1 MKLYLPLVA
10 ATVGLA
16 AGASD
21 WNALAEAKVAAMSVD
36 EWIGQMTQINLSYI
50 TNADGSLNETKVR
63 ECAKLRVGSFLN
75 GAMDAAAWRKMLDRI
90 QAIFKEEG
98 APPVL
103 YGLDSIHGA
112 SYTKGAALSPQQT
125 NKGAS
130 FNRELVKQ
138 SAYITARDSAA
149 SGINWIF
156 APNGDVVVHKR
167 WSRIFESYGED
178 PYLVSEMIAE
188 AVNGIQSVPGV
199 AANFKHFIAYGAT
212 STGDDRGN
220 AYPSDYEVL
229 NYYSPP
235 FVSAI
240 NAGALSGM
248 SSYVVV
254 NDVPMVSNKKLTV
267 DLLRRDMGFDGLL
280 VTDWQ
285 DIYNLL
291 NHNVGVTTRQ
301 QAIAMSLNQASIDM
315 SMVPDD
321 PDFIQLSKNLLNAG
335 TLKAARFRE
344 GAKRVVKMKLQLGM
358 YDTPVP
364 GANLVSQVGSDAD
377 RAQALAL
384 ARESIVLLKNKDNVL
399 PLADRPKLFLTGPSI
414 DNIGYLCGAWTWE
427 WQGVSGNDQFP
438 KGKSILKGFQ
448 DIYGADASSK
458 IKVMQGVDIDGVMTD
473 NLANA
478 KSHAAQA
485 DYTIIAVGE
494 KPSTEVSGNIADAT
508 LPAGQLQYI
517 RDIASTGTKVILVL
531 VEARPR
537 ILNGVAD
544 VVHAVINA
552 MLPCEAG
559 GQAIAEIVTGAV
571 NPSGRLTITYPKTT
585 SVDDMVTPY
594 FQRKNGVC
602 TNKSCVSEWDF
613 GAGLSYTTFTYSNFS
628 LSTTKV
634 SGADAITATVTV
646 TNTGT
651 LQGKEA
657 VLLFVSQQARQSQPV
672 ETKMLKKFTK
682 IDLAPGASQTVSFSL
697 SVADWGIY
705 AGPIGSGL
713 SKTAEAGTYYIAFK
727 PETICDAAHVGPLC
741 LAFTYGNPTST
752 APTTSA
758 PAPTTSTPAPTKSSP
773 APTTDLPFTLT
784 TKLGKIVS
792 TDMWNIF
799 VQAPAATPAPSQQL
813 VYNTVTKQI
822 RDRALGRCF
831 DVYQDSTAPIGYRLH
846 MYACDSNN
854 GNQKWT
860 LNQNGNQVAHATFSN
875 VCLDVDPNDKAGKAQ
890 VWWCAAVG
898 TNPNQ
903 YFKIATGTTGAT
915 RILSVLNGRAFTVAS
930 TAAHADVTFST
941 LPSSLPNWRFD
952 TANNMVRVDGST
964 QCLDAW
970 QPQNGG
976 SVHVWDCDASNV
988 NQKWQFDAAT
998 GQLRHLTHK
1007 GFCLDIQSDSGATPY
1022 LWSCHPTN
1030 YFWYKYQQLA
1040 LQSV

>member
-10 ATVGLA
+10 ATTALVA
-16 AGASD
+16 AETTN

-50 TNADGSLNETKVR
+50 MNADGSLNEAKVR
-63 ECAKLRVGSFLN
+63 ECARLRVGSFLN
-75 GAMDAAAWRKMLDRI
+75 GSMDVAAWRKMLNRI

-112 SYTKGAALSPQQT
+112 SYSKGAALSPQQT

-130 FNRELVKQ
+130 FNRELVKK

-178 PYLVSEMIAE
+178 PYLVSEMIGE
-188 AVNGIQSVPGV
+188 AVTGIQSVPGV

-212 STGDDRGN
+212 STGDDRGR
-220 AYPSDYEVL
+220 AYPSEYEIL

-254 NDVPMVSNKKLTV
+254 NDVPMVANKKLTV

-291 NHNVGVTTRQ
+291 GHGVGVKTRQ
-301 QAIAMSLNQASIDM
+301 EAIALSLGQASIDM

-321 PDFIQLSKNLLNAG
+321 PDFIQFSKNLLSAG
-335 TLKAARFRE
+335 TLKAERFRE

-358 YDTPVP
+358 YETPVP
-364 GANLVSQVGSDAD
+364 GAHLVSQVGSDAD
-377 RAQALAL
+377 HAESLAL
-384 ARESIVLLKNKDNVL
+384 ARESIVLLKNKDNIL
-399 PLADRPKLFLTGPSI
+399 PVSGRPKLFLTGPSI
-414 DNIGYLCGAWTWE
+414 DNIGYLCGAWTWA
-427 WQGVSGNDQFP
+427 WQGVSGNAEFP

-448 DIYGADASSK
+448 DIYGADAGSK
-458 IKVMQGVDIDGVMTD
+458 IKMLQGVNIDGVATD
-473 NLANA
+473 DLAAA
-478 KSHAAQA
+478 KAQAAQA
-485 DYTIIAVGE
+485 EYTIIAVGE
-494 KPSTEVSGNIADAT
+494 KPATEMDGNIKDAT

-517 RDIASTGTKVILVL
+517 REIASTGTKVILVL

-544 VVHAVINA
+544 VVHAVIDA

-559 GQAIAEIVTGAV
+559 GQAIAEIITGAV
-571 NPSGRLTITYPKTT
+571 NPSGRLTITYPKTA
-585 SVDDMVTPY
+585 SYDDMTTPY
-594 FQRKNGVC
+594 FQRKSGVC
-602 TNKSCVSEWDF
+602 TGSKQCAAEWDF
-613 GAGLSYTTFTYSNFS
+613 GAGLSYTTFAYSNFT
-628 LSTTKV
+628 LSAAQVTGTN
-634 SGADAITATVTV
+634 ALTATVTV
-646 TNTGT
+646 TNSGNR
-651 LQGKEA
+651 QGKEA

-672 ETKMLKKFTK
+672 ETKLLKKFTK

-697 SVADWGIY
+697 SVADWGIF

-713 SKTAEAGTYYIAFK
+713 AKTAEAGTYYVAFK
-727 PETICDAAHVGPLC
+727 PETVCDASHLGPLC
-741 LAFTYGNPTST
+741 QAFTYGDPITPL
-752 APTTSA
+752 PTTL
-758 PAPTTSTPAPTKSSP
+758 PPSP
-773 APTTDLPFTLT
+773 ADVSFTLT
-784 TKLGKIVS
+784 TKLGKIV
-792 TDMWNIF
+792 TTNMWNIV
-799 VQAPAATPAPSQQL
+799 VQTPAATPAPSQQL
-813 VYNTVTKQI
+813 VYNTATKQI

-831 DVYQDSTAPIGYRLH
+831 DVYADASAPIGYRLH
-846 MYACDSNN
+846 MYACDAANS
-854 GNQKWT
+854 NQKWT
-860 LNQNGNQVAHATFSN
+860 LNYSGNQVAHATFTN
-875 VCLDVDPNDKAGKAQ
+875 VCLDADPTDAGGNVQ
-890 VWWCAAVG
+890 VWWCNPAG

-903 YFKIATGTTGAT
+903 FFTITTGAT
-915 RILSVLNGRAFTVAS
+915 RITSVLNGRAFTVES
-930 TAAHADVTFST
+930 TAAHAGVTFST
-941 LPSSLPNWRFD
+941 LPSALPNWRFD
-952 TANNMVRVDGST
+952 AANNLVRVDGST

-976 SVHVWDCDASNV
+976 GLHVWDCDVNNS
-988 NQKWQFDAAT
+988 NQKWQFDTAT
-998 GQLRHLTHK
+998 GQLRHLSHK
-1007 GFCLDIQSDSGATPY
+1007 GFCLDMQSDSGATPH
-1022 LWSCHPTN
+1022 LWSCHPTSE
-1030 YFWYKYQQLA
+1030 YWYKYQQFSI
-1040 LQSV
+1040 QSV